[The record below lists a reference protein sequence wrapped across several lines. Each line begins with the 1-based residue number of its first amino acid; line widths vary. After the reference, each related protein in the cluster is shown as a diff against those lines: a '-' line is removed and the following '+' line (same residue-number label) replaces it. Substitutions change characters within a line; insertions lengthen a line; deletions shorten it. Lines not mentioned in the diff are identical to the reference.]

1 MMINVLSGLN
11 PFLGKGEV
19 ECSIHSGSTTESP
32 EISAFLKS

>member
-19 ECSIHSGSTTESP
+19 ECSIHSGSTTESVL
-32 EISAFLKS
+32 F